1 MRIQYR
7 RMINYSVRR
16 YQNQIIS
23 RVMQHE
29 GPTGLPARLA
39 QLYSAHLPSFTIR
52 PSPALAWFDYQALR
66 RIRRAAE
73 FRPPAP
79 PLRSEEHT
87 SELQSLIRSSFAGF
101 CLKKNTL
108 VTSPPP

>member
-16 YQNQIIS
+16 YQNQLIS
-23 RVMQHE
+23 RVMQNE

-73 FRPPAP
+73 FSQT
-79 PLRSEEHT
+79 RSEERRVGT
-87 SELQSLIRSSFAGF
+87 GVVRRCRSRWLPSHK
-101 CLKKNTL
+101 KKN
-108 VTSPPP
+108 

>member
-23 RVMQHE
+23 RVMQNE

-39 QLYSAHLPSFTIR
+39 QLYSAHLPSFKIR

-73 FRPPAP
+73 FSPPAP
-79 PLRSEEHT
+79 RSEEHT
-87 SELQSLIRSSFAGF
+87 SELQSIMRSSYAVF
-101 CLKKNTL
+101 CLKKHKTKKI
-108 VTSPPP
+108 